1 MRISIVFLLL
11 LAFTL
16 NTYSQNKTALKYTY
30 DKENVV
36 SSVIDGTWKHEKED
50 VTLLFEKDTT
60 AVSLVPEK
68 FHKNLADKTI
78 YHAGFLTLSSK
89 GQEMKVLFIL
99 TTIHGNPH
107 LVMFRDR
114 NGSAYSDSESCNL
127 FIAKAKSRVDD
138 RLFLGGDFNNQEF
151 RELVRIE

>member
-1 MRISIVFLLL
+1 MKKSISLVLL

-16 NTYSQNKTALKYTY
+16 TAYSQNKTALKYTFN
-30 DKENVV
+30 KENVV
-36 SSVIDGTWKHEKED
+36 ASAFDGTWKHEAED
-50 VTLLFEKDTT
+50 VTILVEKDTT

-68 FHKNLADKTI
+68 YHKDLAGKTI

-89 GQEMKVLFIL
+89 GKEMKVLFIL

-107 LVMFRDR
+107 VVMFRDR
-114 NGSAYSDSESCNL
+114 NGVTYGDSESFNV
-127 FIAKAKSRVDD
+127 FIAKGKTKETD
-138 RLFLGGDFNNQEF
+138 RLFIGGDFNNQEF